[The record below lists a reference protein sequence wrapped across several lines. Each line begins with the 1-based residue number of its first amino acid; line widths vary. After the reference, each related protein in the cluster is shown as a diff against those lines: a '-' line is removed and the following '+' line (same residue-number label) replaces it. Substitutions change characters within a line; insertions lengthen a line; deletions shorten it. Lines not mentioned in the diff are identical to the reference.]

1 MQEGVTWIWSP
12 VHRALARA
20 SAVIDVEWHA
30 GVILERLWEFL
41 NITFSVYLFVL
52 SQCCFCFVFVYFSL
66 NFLMMSA
73 KLNQFQMYWNK
84 FYLISLIFH
93 DFLLFISW
101 ASDEPS
107 VNPSLGLDDGG
118 GLDDDESLMMIL
130 ALEHPT
136 LGLWAPDPF
145 GNKPWTL

>member
-1 MQEGVTWIWSP
+1 M
-12 VHRALARA
+12 
-20 SAVIDVEWHA
+20 
-30 GVILERLWEFL
+30 
-41 NITFSVYLFVL
+41 
-52 SQCCFCFVFVYFSL
+52 
-66 NFLMMSA
+66 
-73 KLNQFQMYWNK
+73 
-84 FYLISLIFH
+84 ISLIFH

-136 LGLWAPDPF
+136 LGL
-145 GNKPWTL
+145 

>member
-1 MQEGVTWIWSP
+1 
-12 VHRALARA
+12 
-20 SAVIDVEWHA
+20 
-30 GVILERLWEFL
+30 
-41 NITFSVYLFVL
+41 
-52 SQCCFCFVFVYFSL
+52 
-66 NFLMMSA
+66 MMSA

-118 GLDDDESLMMIL
+118 GLDDDDDFGSSMIVRV
-130 ALEHPT
+130 
-136 LGLWAPDPF
+136 
-145 GNKPWTL
+145 